1 TISMDYGDGPTPV
14 EEIVA
19 REGWQNITAIKENR
33 VYNSDSN
40 AISRPGPRLVDAAEA
55 LIKFVYED
63 IKLDNAA

>member
-1 TISMDYGDGPTPV
+1 MYYGDGPTPV

-33 VYNSDSN
+33 VFNSDSN

-55 LIKFVYED
+55 LFNLVYED
-63 IKLDNAA
+63 IKLDKAA